1 MDNSFIIKLF
11 LNGKDVTEQYS
22 VINAK
27 IYRACNKIDKATIS
41 ISADIIDNS
50 QFEIPD
56 NKIFNPGTELKFQA
70 GPTDKV
76 STLFEGCVTTHQL
89 KINSEQQTLFV
100 LECRGFAYPATF
112 GRKNNVYENSKDD
125 AVIKKILGQ
134 YGLSAK
140 VDSTGIE
147 IPQLV
152 QYYCTDWDFV
162 LTRAQNN
169 GLVVITDGKQV
180 KVCKPNVSASPV
192 LTITYGD
199 NLIAFDG
206 SISASEQYTDTKA
219 CAWDVSRQQIIKA
232 TASKPP
238 LSMPKAI
245 SPQRIYPVWQMK

>member
-152 QYYCTDWDFV
+152 QYYCTIIVF
-162 LTRAQNN
+162 T
-169 GLVVITDGKQV
+169 TD
-180 KVCKPNVSASPV
+180 
-192 LTITYGD
+192 YY
-199 NLIAFDG
+199 
-206 SISASEQYTDTKA
+206 SIFY
-219 CAWDVSRQQIIKA
+219 R
-232 TASKPP
+232 
-238 LSMPKAI
+238 
-245 SPQRIYPVWQMK
+245 